1 MAGPK
6 PAALP
11 LGDAPALCVGINNIF
26 FLFRQELFLY
36 FFKIVKSKNDCNI
49 LSSRLNSH
57 KKYH

>member
-26 FLFRQELFLY
+26 FLIRQELFLY
-36 FFKIVKSKNDCNI
+36 FLKNV
-49 LSSRLNSH
+49 
-57 KKYH
+57 